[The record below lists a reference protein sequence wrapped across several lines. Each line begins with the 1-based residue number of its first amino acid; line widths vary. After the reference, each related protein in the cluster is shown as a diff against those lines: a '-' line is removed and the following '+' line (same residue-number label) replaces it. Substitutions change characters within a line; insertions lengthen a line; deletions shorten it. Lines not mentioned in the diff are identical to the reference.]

1 MKRILSVF
9 LIACLMLT
17 MLVVSVPAIADG
29 GPYTITFVQSGATI
43 APASYNEGAEI
54 VYPAIDGKPN
64 RQGDWVWSLSKTTFE
79 AVPTVMPDENITV
92 YAIVREGFFNF
103 ENYYR
108 NDFITISGRVQP
120 VELED
125 GNTVVKFDNNGIAL
139 NTQPFNWGRDNYYY
153 TKEYV
158 SGEAVYTQYDK
169 TTAVFEAGKYYHN
182 SAVDA
187 TFATVPSS
195 MEAYNAIEL
204 GKIEAGKSYA
214 ITFSYKAESVVSA
227 VKVEPVIACLSANQG
242 RKLVSAGGLM
252 TRYKDSIVTI
262 SSATD
267 TWVTATAYITA
278 PETIPSLVATE
289 TYLGD
294 QLRLN
299 VYTGVKDE
307 NTVVYFDDI
316 TVREFVGANLIYNY
330 ANGSKKTVMTEVGGN
345 IDYIDITANRNGD
358 MAWSAVQ
365 GAYVAPETV
374 MPGSDYNVYEY
385 FREGF
390 FGFENYYRN
399 QYITLAG
406 RVQPV
411 ELEDGNTVVKFDN
424 NGIALTEKPF
434 NWGTD
439 KNFYTK
445 KYVDGNAVYEQYN
458 KDTAVFEPGKY
469 YHAAAKDVSTDTTT
483 GMDTYNAIELGKI
496 DDGAVYKITVNYK
509 REKVEKP
516 VTVSPRSWY
525 LSANGDR
532 KFQTFYSDAN
542 FVIPATDTPD
552 TVWQTKTVYIS
563 AVTTNPSSA
572 YALDQLRLVVYT
584 PNEMDIDTVIY
595 FDDITVEKIT
605 APYIFFNK
613 NNGEEAVLVRG
624 EAGDTIVAPTLTQ
637 TNKEFLGWFTD
648 VDCTTPFTLD
658 KFAADTAVTV
668 YAGWKTLPVIT
679 YDFENYN
686 PNQYIAISGRVQPMK
701 EASGNTVIKFDN
713 NGMPFEEEPF
723 FWGRETYIY
732 TKEYVDG
739 EAVYTKIEDPANTPF
754 EPGKYYHASATLKA
768 TDATKSMEQYNAIEL
783 GTVEDGV
790 IYKITVK
797 YKRQNVIT
805 PVTVSPRSWRINAND
820 SRSSQIVYDAKITI
834 PATSTPDTEWQTA
847 TVYIS
852 GQTTNGEVTGLDTL
866 RLVIYSAN
874 IIDENNVVYF
884 DNITVE
890 EISAPYIFFD
900 GQNGETPVFVKG
912 EAGETITAPK
922 FTCFGKSFNGWFT
935 DKECTKRFTLK
946 TFGADTAT
954 TVYAGWVEN
963 RVRTYS
969 FENYNIPESGT
980 DGTFRRH
987 SDVSVITTK
996 DAYDGNSVMQFNRM
1010 VDGTYYQS
1018 RSIVAVA
1025 EGDAHCTLNPE
1036 NDYIVTLYLKV
1047 VEKIAANS
1055 VGVKVFTAGGKNY
1068 GHDPSADV
1076 RDQLLSTQY
1085 SDFRTKTS
1093 SDWIMASY
1101 VIDGE
1106 SMKENANYLY
1116 IKVSGFPE
1124 LVWIDKVTVTAVKPG
1139 EAAVVVNN
1147 GGSDS
1152 ITSAVLAGKVG
1163 ENFASSLPKN
1173 PVISGKQFIGY
1184 YTMDS
1189 QGYYVPLAEA
1199 DMKFDT
1205 TVYQIYARFVD
1216 KKVYQN
1222 FEDQLYHD
1230 FVNEYELTG
1239 PLNYDYELY
1248 NSRAAGNSKDNV
1260 TSGRYSLHRKGNS
1273 PYIENAQIL
1282 RFGNILAEGQRYTV
1296 TMKVKLG
1303 KHKQTDGA
1311 VKFVSCRS
1319 HYFSWDTMGDYYAIA
1334 PIKDLKEGEWTEV
1347 SYTFNS
1353 VEAFV
1358 SIQTPGYVELFI
1370 DDITFTLVDENTPL
1384 SEDPE
1389 YTDYVQVLLDEEGNL
1404 LAGEG
1409 KVIDISSIICDY
1421 LTVGGSDN
1429 GISAATII
1437 LISAI
1442 GGGVVL
1448 LFIALAVVLIIV
1460 KRKKK
1465 KAKV

>member
-43 APASYNEGAEI
+43 APASYNEGADI
-54 VYPAIDGKPN
+54 VYPAIDGTPN
-64 RQGDWVWSLSKTTFE
+64 RQGDWVWSLNETTFE
-79 AVPTVMPDENITV
+79 AVPTVMPAENITV
-92 YAIVREGFFNF
+92 YAIVRQGFFNF

-108 NDFITISGRVQP
+108 NDYIALSGRVQP
-120 VELED
+120 MEID
-125 GNTVVKFDNNGIAL
+125 GNTVIKYDNNGIAL
-139 NTQPFNWGRDNYYY
+139 QTKPSIFGSDANFY
-153 TKEYV
+153 TK
-158 SGEAVYTQYDK
+158 SGSTYTQYNKGTD
-169 TTAVFEAGKYYHN
+169 VFEAGKYYHA
-182 SAVDA
+182 SAKLA
-187 TFATVPSS
+187 GSTTPLT

-204 GKIEAGKSYA
+204 GKIEAGKGYA
-214 ITFSYKAESVVSA
+214 ITISYKAESVVSA
-227 VKVEPVIACLSANQG
+227 VKVEPTIGCVSPNVA
-242 RKLVSAGGLM
+242 RKLVSDGGLV

-262 SSATD
+262 KSATD
-267 TWVTATAYITA
+267 GWVTATTYITA
-278 PETIPSLVATE
+278 PETIPVSGK
-289 TYLGD
+289 YLGD
-294 QLRLN
+294 QLRLT
-299 VYTGVKDE
+299 VYTGAEDE
-307 NTVVYFDDI
+307 NTVVYFDNI

-330 ANGSKKTVMTEVGGN
+330 ADGSKKTVMTEVGGN

-358 MAWSAVQ
+358 MAWSAVE

-374 MPGSDYNVYEY
+374 MPSGDYNVYEY

-399 QYITLAG
+399 KYISVSG

-424 NGIALTEKPF
+424 NGIALTEQPF

-439 KNFYTK
+439 QYFYTK
-445 KYVDGNAVYEQYN
+445 KYVDGKAVYTQYN
-458 KDTAVFEPGKY
+458 KETAVFEPGKY
-469 YHAAAKDVSTDTTT
+469 YHGSATDKTSDTSV
-483 GMDTYNAIELGKI
+483 GLGTYNAIELGQI
-496 DDGAVYKITVNYK
+496 EDGVVYKITVNYK
-509 REKVEKP
+509 REKVVSP

-525 LSANGDR
+525 LSANNDR
-532 KFQTFYSDAN
+532 NYQTFYNDAN
-542 FVIPATDTPD
+542 FEIPATDTPD
-552 TVWQTKTVYIS
+552 SDWQTETVYIS
-563 AVTTNPSSA
+563 ADTSHESIERV
-572 YALDQLRLVVYT
+572 LDQLRLVVYT
-584 PNEMDIDTVIY
+584 PGEADIDNVIY

-613 NNGEEAVLVRG
+613 NNGEDSILVRG
-624 EAGDTIVAPTLTQ
+624 EAGDAIVPPTLTQ
-637 TNKEFLGWFTD
+637 TNKDFLGWFTD
-648 VDCTTPFTLD
+648 EECTTPFTLD

-668 YAGWKTLPVIT
+668 YAGWKNIPVMV
-679 YDFENYN
+679 YDFEDYN
-686 PNQYIAISGRVQPMK
+686 PNQYISISGRVQPMK

-713 NGMPFEEEPF
+713 NGIALTEKPFN
-723 FWGRETYIY
+723 WGGDQYFY

-739 EAVYTKIEDPANTPF
+739 KAVYTQYDKETAVF
-754 EPGKYYHASATLKA
+754 ESGKYYHASAASKS
-768 TDATKSMEQYNAIEL
+768 TDTTTGMDTYNAIEL
-783 GTVEDGV
+783 GTVDEGV
-790 IYKITVK
+790 VYKITVK
-797 YKRQNVIT
+797 YKRENVIT
-805 PVTVSPRSWRINAND
+805 PVTVSPRSWKKAANG
-820 SRSSQIVYDAKITI
+820 SRASQIIYSNKITI

-847 TVYIS
+847 SVYIS
-852 GQTTNGEVTGLDTL
+852 AQTTNGEVTGLDTL

-890 EISAPYIFFD
+890 EMTAPYIFFD
-900 GQNGETPVFVKG
+900 PQNGENTVLVKG
-912 EAGETITAPK
+912 EAGETINAPK

-946 TFGADTAT
+946 TFGADTAI

-969 FENYNIPESGT
+969 FENYDIPASGS
-980 DGTFRRH
+980 GSWKRH
-987 SDVSVITTK
+987 SNVTAVTVNG
-996 DAYDGNSVMQFNRM
+996 AYDGNKVLQFDRT
-1010 VDGTYYQS
+1010 VEGEYYAS
-1018 RSIVAVA
+1018 RSLAAIA
-1025 EGDAHCTLNPE
+1025 EGNVQCDLNPE

-1047 VEKIAANS
+1047 VDKDVDASTGIT
-1055 VGVKVFTAGGKNY
+1055 VFTASEKHYDRERGVDTT
-1068 GHDPSADV
+1068 DPNLGS
-1076 RDQLLSTQY
+1076 QY
-1085 SDFRTKTS
+1085 SNFRTKTS
-1093 SDWIMASY
+1093 SDWVMASY
-1101 VIDGE
+1101 VINGE
-1106 SMKENANYLY
+1106 TIAENGTYLY
-1116 IKVSGFPE
+1116 LKATGAPE
-1124 LVWIDKVTVTAVKPG
+1124 LVWVDKVTVTAVKPG
-1139 EAAVVVNN
+1139 ETGVVINN
-1147 GGSDS
+1147 GGSNS
-1152 ITSAVLAGKVG
+1152 ISNTTLIGKAG

-1173 PVISGKQFIGY
+1173 PVLSGQQFIGY

-1189 QGYYVPLAEA
+1189 QGYYNLLAEA
-1199 DMKFDT
+1199 DMKFDA

-1216 KKVYQN
+1216 KKIYQN
-1222 FEDQLYHD
+1222 FEDQLYHN
-1230 FVNEYELTG
+1230 FVNEYDLTG

-1248 NSRAAGNSKDNV
+1248 DSRATGNSKDNV

-1282 RFGNILAEGQRYTV
+1282 RYGNILAEGQRYTV

-1319 HYFSWDTMGDYYAIA
+1319 HYFSWDTTGDYYAIA

-1347 SYTFNS
+1347 SYTFNA

-1384 SEDPE
+1384 SSEPS

-1409 KVIDISSIICDY
+1409 SVIDISTIIDTS
-1421 LTVGGSDN
+1421 LTVGGSDD
-1429 GISAATII
+1429 GVSAATII

-1448 LFIALAVVLIIV
+1448 LLIALAVVLIIV

-1465 KAKV
+1465 KSKI